1 MQVLDPNI
9 QQFAQLDSTNT
20 YLKKNAFSLP
30 GGHCVLAHSQTAG
43 RGRQGKIWQ
52 DAPGDTLSLSFLLR
66 PVELATVSFLPLLC
80 GLATGAAI
88 QALCGADW
96 RIKWPNDLLVGDKK
110 VCGILCEGI
119 AGPESAA
126 VCGIGVNL
134 GQKAEY
140 FARRQLPYAT
150 SLLVESGK
158 KLVPLT
164 LAQQI
169 VAQADALLVTAST
182 QGAEPLLGQ
191 YRRRCATLGRQV
203 RVLTDAGQQTGRAV
217 DIMADGSLLV
227 EIGGRRQ
234 IIRSGEASVRGLYGY
249 V

>member
-1 MQVLDPNI
+1 M
-9 QQFAQLDSTNT
+9 
-20 YLKKNAFSLP
+20 
-30 GGHCVLAHSQTAG
+30 
-43 RGRQGKIWQ
+43 
-52 DAPGDTLSLSFLLR
+52 
-66 PVELATVSFLPLLC
+66 
-80 GLATGAAI
+80 
-88 QALCGADW
+88 
-96 RIKWPNDLLVGDKK
+96 
-110 VCGILCEGI
+110 
-119 AGPESAA
+119 
-126 VCGIGVNL
+126 
-134 GQKAEY
+134 
-140 FARRQLPYAT
+140 
-150 SLLVESGK
+150 
-158 KLVPLT
+158 
-164 LAQQI
+164 AQQI